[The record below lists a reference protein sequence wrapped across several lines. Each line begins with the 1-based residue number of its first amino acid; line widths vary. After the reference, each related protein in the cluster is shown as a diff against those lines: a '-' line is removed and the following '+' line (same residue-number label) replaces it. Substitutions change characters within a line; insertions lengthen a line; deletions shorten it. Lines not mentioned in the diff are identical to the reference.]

1 MVCGDRDVMS
11 SNHHSLPTH
20 GFIDSGVL
28 VDDDRPKPTVSGDE
42 EHDDDERF
50 GVPTAGAAAGV
61 SGLAVILENRAEM
74 SFSRRPE
81 ASAAMAK
88 GSQLLTAVS
97 TSAQVQ

>member
-11 SNHHSLPTH
+11 SNHHSLPTQ
-20 GFIDSGVL
+20 GRIDSGVL

-42 EHDDDERF
+42 EHEEEERF
-50 GVPTAGAAAGV
+50 GVPTVVMAVGV
-61 SGLAVILENRAEM
+61 SGLAVILEKSAEM
-74 SFSRRPE
+74 SLSRRPE
-81 ASAAMAK
+81 ASAAAAN